1 MYSLRLSLYRFDA
14 STLAGDDVLG
24 SFSRLLL
31 PCQQPPRSNDRVPM
45 HAPLDASQDGRHVIS
60 RAPPILENVQTEL
73 AGAVDVGVEHL
84 ADELDA
90 RGLVRVCLLE
100 VHHQPEGSIFEGCVC
115 RADDDC
121 VPVTV

>member
-1 MYSLRLSLYRFDA
+1 
-14 STLAGDDVLG
+14 
-24 SFSRLLL
+24 
-31 PCQQPPRSNDRVPM
+31 M